1 MLAVTGVYATQDI
14 VDKAYG
20 NYVGLHRLG
29 VFMAQ
34 EMGLKLDRLT
44 CIATPAVRGRT
55 NKGQLRELAELVG
68 AVLPLISFALSCI

>member
-1 MLAVTGVYATQDI
+1 MYATQDI

-29 VFMAQ
+29 MFMAQ

-55 NKGQLRELAELVG
+55 SKSQLRELAGFAE
-68 AVLPLISFALSCI
+68 AVLL